1 MSDTFSQADV
11 EVVEREECFRGFYKL
26 DRLHLR
32 HRLFAGGMGKLIN
45 RELFVRHDAVCVLPY
60 DPQRDEVVL
69 IEQFRVGAID
79 KAANPW
85 LLELVAGLID
95 KDAELARLDKEIQR
109 LQGEVQRVGGKL
121 ANEGFVAKA
130 PAEVLDK
137 ERAKLAEAE
146 QALAKLM
153 HLALYALMIGTPLL
167 GWLILSA
174 FGKPI
179 PFFGLELP
187 ALIAPDHD
195 FGEQLEHW
203 HVRLADAGYW
213 LIGLHA
219 VAGLFHHYISRDNT
233 LTRML
238 PGRN

>member
-1 MSDTFSQADV
+1 MPAIPAWQA
-11 EVVEREECFRGFYKL
+11 
-26 DRLHLR
+26 
-32 HRLFAGGMGKLIN
+32 I
-45 RELFVRHDAVCVLPY
+45 P
-60 DPQRDEVVL
+60 
-69 IEQFRVGAID
+69 
-79 KAANPW
+79 
-85 LLELVAGLID
+85 
-95 KDAELARLDKEIQR
+95 
-109 LQGEVQRVGGKL
+109 
-121 ANEGFVAKA
+121 
-130 PAEVLDK
+130 
-137 ERAKLAEAE
+137 
-146 QALAKLM
+146 AKLM

-187 ALIAPDHD
+187 ALIAPNHD

-219 VAGLFHHYISRDNT
+219 AAGLFHHYISRDNT